1 VSVHDDLAAAQGALA
16 DLERATTAL
25 RARLGDGLDVHR
37 LAEDVARVGA
47 DLQLVRAAVG
57 GGGQSHSPAPG
68 AGADPGGQ
76 YDPAFWADAD
86 DSGRAAAG
94 S

>member
-1 VSVHDDLAAAQGALA
+1 VSVQDDLAAAQQALA
-16 DLERATTAL
+16 ELERVTTAL
-25 RARLGDGLDVHR
+25 RARIGEGLDVHR

-47 DLQLVRAAVG
+47 DLQLVRSALAA
-57 GGGQSHSPAPG
+57 GGQSHSPSPA
-68 AGADPGGQ
+68 AATDPSGE

-86 DSGRAAAG
+86 DSDGAAAG